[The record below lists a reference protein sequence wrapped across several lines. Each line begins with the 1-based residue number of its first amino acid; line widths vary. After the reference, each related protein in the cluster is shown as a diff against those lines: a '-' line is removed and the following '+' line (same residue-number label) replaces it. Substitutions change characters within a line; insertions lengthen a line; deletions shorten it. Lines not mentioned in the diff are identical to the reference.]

1 MICEEGAALPLL
13 VASEVSSID
22 AQVQTGQSGRL
33 TCYPAYQIR
42 PPHHQIPYRRTFL
55 FFLHIPRWPSISASS
70 SQPKLY
76 KMSARPART
85 GQKTERKHVALEDD
99 ILATGQVK
107 QKAPK
112 RKQRHE
118 NEFGDEKYV
127 DSKSSAKV
135 LKISREMVDEEEEE
149 ANKAKGENVRNTAF
163 EFEGV
168 RDEDGSEEEEEGK
181 FEDDTWGDDEE
192 IVEEVEMS
200 PEDLA
205 TWRKFNP
212 TMEDDLLTTG
222 GAWGDGQ
229 AQEGSGMGG
238 MGGMGESTN
247 LADLIL
253 EKIAEAEAKKEGQ
266 FMTGAVEEEAFELP
280 PKVVEVYTK

>member
-1 MICEEGAALPLL
+1 
-13 VASEVSSID
+13 
-22 AQVQTGQSGRL
+22 
-33 TCYPAYQIR
+33 
-42 PPHHQIPYRRTFL
+42 
-55 FFLHIPRWPSISASS
+55 
-70 SQPKLY
+70 
-76 KMSARPART
+76 MSRPAARA
-85 GQKTERKHVALEDD
+85 QKGERKHVALEDD
-99 ILATGQVK
+99 ILATGPLK

-118 NEFGDEKYV
+118 NEFGDEKFV
-127 DSKSSAKV
+127 DAKASK
-135 LKISREMVDEEEEE
+135 KILRIGQELADEDE
-149 ANKAKGENVRNTAF
+149 AAEAKGKAENVRNVAF

-168 RDEDGSEEEEEGK
+168 RDEESEEEEDEAK
-181 FEDDTWGDDEE
+181 FDEETWGDEEE

-229 AQEGSGMGG
+229 AQESGMAG
-238 MGGMGESTN
+238 MSESTN

-266 FMTGAVEEEAFELP
+266 FMTGAIEEEAFELP
-280 PKVVEVYTK
+280 PKVIEVYTK

>member
-1 MICEEGAALPLL
+1 M
-13 VASEVSSID
+13 SS
-22 AQVQTGQSGRL
+22 
-33 TCYPAYQIR
+33 
-42 PPHHQIPYRRTFL
+42 
-55 FFLHIPRWPSISASS
+55 
-70 SQPKLY
+70 
-76 KMSARPART
+76 RPAARA
-85 GQKTERKHVALEDD
+85 QKAERKHVALEDD

-168 RDEDGSEEEEEGK
+168 RDEDESEEEDDK
-181 FEDDTWGDDEE
+181 KYEDETWGDEEE

-238 MGGMGESTN
+238 MGESTN

-266 FMTGAVEEEAFELP
+266 FMTGAIEEEAFELP